1 MSRYVSAFFQDIVAQ
16 QGYAYRNEDGTYAS
30 REDVLNENPERL
42 RMFFSKQNWRDVIWL
57 NPESYV
63 DSASVALGGTSF
75 VSRKL
80 KSLVRRANSEKDS
93 TYVVFII
100 SFEQESIKIPTLE
113 HTGTTRFGP
122 CVFLVR
128 VLGIT

>member
-57 NPESYV
+57 NPESYM

-80 KSLVRRANSEKDS
+80 KSLVRRADSETDS
-93 TYVVFII
+93 TYVI
-100 SFEQESIKIPTLE
+100 S
-113 HTGTTRFGP
+113 
-122 CVFLVR
+122 
-128 VLGIT
+128 